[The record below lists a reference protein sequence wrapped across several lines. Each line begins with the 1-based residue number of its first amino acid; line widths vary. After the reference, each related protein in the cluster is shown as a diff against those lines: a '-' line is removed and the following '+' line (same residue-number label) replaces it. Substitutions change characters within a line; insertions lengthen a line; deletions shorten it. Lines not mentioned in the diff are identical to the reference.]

1 MRRHPSSRAPMPQP
15 RGCGITSRF
24 SATLYR
30 GIASGR
36 YPKPIKVSPNGS
48 RWIKSECLQA
58 LRKLAA
64 ERLNRRCPMLRW
76 PPDSRKA
83 RGANPGLDDGL
94 AVKTGTPFSTPSAA
108 NHQGELRNA
117 RRVRQAHHLHAAG
130 VRPVF
135 EALLAVAAGQPIDE
149 ALAEFLSS
157 SRRHIPRPRRGR
169 VSAPR
174 GCQRGRA

>member
-1 MRRHPSSRAPMPQP
+1 MALASGMRGYRPKVSRLRPQMLVDRRCEDILRQSFAIPPATGRCYATSCNRLSCGVTSRAPMPQP

-64 ERLNRRCPMLRW
+64 ERYEQEM
-76 PPDSRKA
+76 PD
-83 RGANPGLDDGL
+83 
-94 AVKTGTPFSTPSAA
+94 
-108 NHQGELRNA
+108 
-117 RRVRQAHHLHAAG
+117 
-130 VRPVF
+130 
-135 EALLAVAAGQPIDE
+135 VAMA
-149 ALAEFLSS
+149 S
-157 SRRHIPRPRRGR
+157 
-169 VSAPR
+169 
-174 GCQRGRA
+174 